1 MIKLRRINLD
11 WQRFVA
17 LLFGCFPHEEN
28 FRSEHSG
35 IFSCE
40 WNSIFR
46 NLRKRRHPREVYQKT
61 EKSLTG
67 NFRPIDFL
75 SATLEFSV
83 EWFKFPK
90 FSNFRVFRKLFK
102 DVFVPSVFL
111 FERPEDYPSFRK
123 FLTENFN
130 SIWFSSLLR
139 GFFSGFSGFPPSTK
153 NVFSAGMKLIEFV
166 SSLFFVICWSTP
178 LGRVSRDF
186 VVGWC

>member
-1 MIKLRRINLD
+1 MIKLRRINPD

-90 FSNFRVFRKLFK
+90 FSNFRIFRKLFK
-102 DVFVPSVFL
+102 GVFVPSVFL
-111 FERPEDYPSFRK
+111 LERARRLPKFSQISYWEFQFHLVLLEFPEFLVELFAFRK
-123 FLTENFN
+123 FRIFFHT
-130 SIWFSSLLR
+130 SSLLFETSDSFWLKR
-139 GFFSGFSGFPPSTK
+139 KYPLPAVTEIQTVST
-153 NVFSAGMKLIEFV
+153 NLS
-166 SSLFFVICWSTP
+166 
-178 LGRVSRDF
+178 
-186 VVGWC
+186 